1 MAEIVA
7 KGHNGTV
14 TFDGSFVT
22 ISRTGA
28 LARMSIGKGEKRIPL
43 ASIASV
49 QWKPPG
55 AIINGYIAF
64 TVPGGKEKQSRF
76 GSATTDASK
85 DENAVVVTKKQS
97 EAFLVLREAVEAAMS
112 ARGHGHPPA
121 PDVMDQLRKLAELR
135 DAGIVSPDEFEAKKA
150 DLLGRL

>member
-1 MAEIVA
+1 
-7 KGHNGTV
+7 
-14 TFDGSFVT
+14 
-22 ISRTGA
+22 
-28 LARMSIGKGEKRIPL
+28 MSIGKGEKRIPL

-55 AIINGYIAF
+55 ALVNGYIAF

-85 DENAVVVTKKQS
+85 DENAVIVTKKQG

-112 ARGHGHPPA
+112 ARAHGHPPA
-121 PDVMDQLRKLAELR
+121 PDVMDQPRKLAELR
-135 DAGIVSPDEFEAKKA
+135 DAGVVSPEEFEAKKA